1 MSAVFHYRNTFLPS
15 LLAVAMVVGG
25 ACASA
30 QQTTNV
36 EMLELKTQV
45 ETSSR
50 LITELEARVATQK
63 AEAAALSQSLAAA
76 NTQATQ
82 AHESYER
89 LRGLMEG
96 LGVGALEGSTD
107 QVQDRLLVAL
117 KDFRLVNE
125 QKQKVSEALMSLS
138 EVAMLFAKTAQS
150 GDADARKKLE
160 QSLAS
165 AEQAIRIAS
174 ATGAAEAAPG
184 DLHNGRVV
192 SYKDEQGVVVLN
204 LGARDG
210 VKIGM
215 PFSIYREDR
224 PIAKALVVDVRKSV
238 CGAVVQEVINNKIP
252 VQVGDRGKVATD
264 RTFQ

>member
-1 MSAVFHYRNTFLPS
+1 MSAAFHQRSHLLPS
-15 LLAVAMVVGG
+15 LLAAVMVVGA
-25 ACASA
+25 ACATA

-36 EMLELKTQV
+36 EMLELKAQV
-45 ETSSR
+45 ETSAR
-50 LITELEARVATQK
+50 LITQLEARLAAQK
-63 AEAAALSQSLAAA
+63 SQAAALSQSLAAA

-117 KDFRLVNE
+117 KDFRLVTD
-125 QKQKVSEALMSLS
+125 QKQKVSDALISLS
-138 EVAMLFAKTAQS
+138 EAAMLFAKSAQAT
-150 GDADARKKLE
+150 DVEARKKLD
-160 QSLAS
+160 QSLAV
-165 AEQAIRIAS
+165 AEQAIRSAS
-174 ATGAAEAAPG
+174 ATGGVEAAPG

-192 SYKDEQGVVVLN
+192 SFKDEQGVVVLN

-224 PIAKALVVDVRKSV
+224 AIAKALVVDVRKSV

>member
-1 MSAVFHYRNTFLPS
+1 MSAARHHHIFLPS
-15 LLAVAMVVGG
+15 LLAVAMAAGG
-25 ACASA
+25 VCASA

-36 EMLELKTQV
+36 ELLELKTQV
-45 ETSSR
+45 ETSGR
-50 LITELEARVATQK
+50 LISQLEAQVAAQK
-63 AEAAALSQSLAAA
+63 SEVAALSQGLAAA

-82 AHESYER
+82 AHESYEK
-89 LRGLMEG
+89 LRGVMEG

-117 KDFRLVNE
+117 KDFRLVND
-125 QKQKVSEALMSLS
+125 QKQKVSEALLSLS
-138 EVAMLFAKTAQS
+138 EAAMLFAKSAQS
-150 GDADARKKLE
+150 GDLEARKKLE

-165 AEQAIRIAS
+165 AEQAIRVAN

-192 SYKDEQGVVVLN
+192 SYKDDQAVVVLN

-215 PFSIYREDR
+215 PFSIYREDH